1 MMCVLLLPGGD
12 TYVGSAVGSV
22 PEGYIFPR
30 VASAIISY
38 VNEREQVCVRSVSML
53 AFVQHTPVV
62 ILHRTKRFDRSLF
75 GVHCYLLLL
84 FGMLLLG
91 EKVERKGPAIAENS
105 LGWMGKKG

>member
-38 VNEREQVCVRSVSML
+38 VNEREQVCVRSVSVL
-53 AFVQHTPVV
+53 VLSNRKLIVQ
-62 ILHRTKRFDRSLF
+62 
-75 GVHCYLLLL
+75 
-84 FGMLLLG
+84 
-91 EKVERKGPAIAENS
+91 
-105 LGWMGKKG
+105 